1 MVSKTFNR
9 YIWLVNTLMQ
19 RGKLTFEEISTLWQE
34 SGLGDG
40 KPMPLRTFHQHRKA
54 VEELFGIE
62 ISCTSPSDG
71 YNYFIK
77 NPQAMHKDKTRQW
90 LLNSFTLSNMI
101 IAGHNMKDR
110 ILFENIPGGI
120 EYLQPIIESM
130 QQNKVLELDY
140 QACGSHLKTYH
151 LEPYAMKVY
160 RQRWYVVG
168 KLQEQDAIRLL
179 SLDRIIDLRQTDSS
193 FIVPKDFN
201 AERYFANS
209 IGVYVNEDLTPQ
221 KIRIRAYGKQ
231 VEYLRSLPLHRS
243 QEEVLTKHEQFSE
256 FQYKVCLTPD
266 LTTEL
271 LAMGEN
277 IEVLEPQELR
287 NEMKKRLE
295 GCLARY
301 NSKYYGK
308 RIKRDFFL

>member
-19 RGKLTFEEISTLWQE
+19 RGKLTFDEISTLWQG

-40 KPMPLRTFHQHRKA
+40 NPMSLRTFHQHRKA

-77 NPQAMHKDKTRQW
+77 NPQAMHKDRTRQW

-110 ILFENIPGGI
+110 ILFENIPGGT

-130 QQNKVLELDY
+130 QQNMVLELDY
-140 QACGSHLKTYH
+140 QAYGSHLETYH

-168 KLQEQDAIRLL
+168 RLLEQDAIRHL

-193 FIVPKDFN
+193 FMVPKDFN
-201 AERYFANS
+201 AEKYFANT
-209 IGVYVNEDLTPQ
+209 IGIYVNEGLLPQ
-221 KIRIRAYGKQ
+221 KVRIRAYGKQ

-243 QEEVLTKHEQFSE
+243 QEEVLTKHEQYSE
-256 FQYKVCLTPD
+256 FQYRVCLTQE
-266 LTTEL
+266 LATEL

-277 IEVLEPQELR
+277 VEVLEPQELR
-287 NEMKKRLE
+287 EEIKKRLE
-295 GCLARY
+295 TSLTRY
-301 NSKYYGK
+301 
-308 RIKRDFFL
+308 IM

>member
-1 MVSKTFNR
+1 MVSKIFNR
-9 YIWLVNTLMQ
+9 YIWLVNLLMQ
-19 RGKLTFEEISTLWQE
+19 NGKLTFEEISMLWE
-34 SGLGDG
+34 DSHLGDG
-40 KPMPLRTFHQHRKA
+40 KSLPLRTFHQHRKA

-62 ISCTSPSDG
+62 IGCTSASDG
-71 YNYFIK
+71 YRYYIK
-77 NPQAMHKDKTRQW
+77 NPQAIQKDKTRQW

-110 ILFENIPGGI
+110 ILFENIPGGT

-140 QACGSHLKTYH
+140 QAYGSHLETYH

-168 KLQEQDAIRLL
+168 RLQEQDAIRLL
-179 SLDRIIDLRQTDSS
+179 SLDRIIDLRQTESS
-193 FIVPKDFN
+193 FMVPKDFN
-201 AERYFANS
+201 AEKYFANS

-221 KIRIRAYGKQ
+221 KVRIRAYGKQ

-243 QEEVLTKHEQFSE
+243 QEEVLTKHEQYSE
-256 FQYKVCLTPD
+256 FQYRVCITQE

-287 NEMKKRLE
+287 EEMKKRIAD
-295 GCLARY
+295 CLTRY
-301 NSKYYGK
+301 K
-308 RIKRDFFL
+308 

>member
-1 MVSKTFNR
+1 M
-9 YIWLVNTLMQ
+9 
-19 RGKLTFEEISTLWQE
+19 LWE
-34 SGLGDG
+34 DSHLGDG
-40 KPMPLRTFHQHRKA
+40 KSLPLRTFHQHRKA

-62 ISCTSPSDG
+62 IGCTSASDG
-71 YNYFIK
+71 YRYYIK
-77 NPQAMHKDKTRQW
+77 NPQAIQKDKTRQW

-110 ILFENIPGGI
+110 ILFENIPGGT

-130 QQNKVLELDY
+130 QQNMALELDY
-140 QACGSHLKTYH
+140 QAYGSHLETYH

-168 KLQEQDAIRLL
+168 RLLEQDAIRHL

-193 FIVPKDFN
+193 FMVPKDFN
-201 AERYFANS
+201 AEKYFANT
-209 IGVYVNEDLTPQ
+209 IGIYVNEGLLPQ
-221 KIRIRAYGKQ
+221 KVRIRAYGKQ

-243 QEEVLTKHEQFSE
+243 QEEVLTKHEQYSE
-256 FQYKVCLTPD
+256 FQYRVCLTQE

-277 IEVLEPQELR
+277 IEVMEPQVLR
-287 NEMKKRLE
+287 EEMKKRIE
-295 GCLARY
+295 RMFNVY
-301 NSKYYGK
+301 K
-308 RIKRDFFL
+308 

>member
-9 YIWLVNTLMQ
+9 YIWLMNLLMQ
-19 RGKLTFEEISTLWQE
+19 NEKLTFDEISMLWE
-34 SGLGDG
+34 DSLLSDG
-40 KPMPLRTFHQHRKA
+40 KPLPLRTFHQHRKA

-62 ISCTSPSDG
+62 IGCTDPSDS
-71 YNYFIK
+71 YRYFIK
-77 NPQAMHKDKTRQW
+77 NPQVIQNDNTRQW
-90 LLNSFTLSNMI
+90 LLNSFTSNLM
-101 IAGHNMKDR
+101 IAGRNMKER

-120 EYLQPIIESM
+120 EYLQPIIEAM
-130 QQNKVLELDY
+130 QKSKVLELDY
-140 QACGSHLKTYH
+140 QAYGTHLDTYH

-168 KLQEQDAIRLL
+168 RLHEQDAVRHL
-179 SLDRIIDLRQTDSS
+179 SLDRIIDLRQTKSS
-193 FIVPKDFN
+193 FVLPQEFN
-201 AERYFANS
+201 AEKYFSNS

-221 KIRIRAYGKQ
+221 KVRIRAYGKQ
-231 VEYLRSLPLHRS
+231 VDYLRSLPLHRS

-256 FQYKVCLTPD
+256 FQYRVCLTPD

-287 NEMKKRLE
+287 DEIKKRME
-295 GCLARY
+295 NSLARY
-301 NSKYYGK
+301 NS
-308 RIKRDFFL
+308 

>member
-19 RGKLTFEEISTLWQE
+19 RGKLTFDEISTLWKG

-40 KPMPLRTFHQHRKA
+40 KPMSLRTFHQHRKA

-77 NPQAMHKDKTRQW
+77 NPQAMQKGRTRQW

-110 ILFENIPGGI
+110 ILFENIPGGT

-130 QQNKVLELDY
+130 QQNMALELDY
-140 QACGSHLKTYH
+140 QAYGSHLETYH

-168 KLQEQDAIRLL
+168 RLLEQDAIRHL

-193 FIVPKDFN
+193 FMVPRDFN
-201 AERYFANS
+201 AEKYFSNT
-209 IGVYVNEDLTPQ
+209 IGIYVNEGLLPQ
-221 KIRIRAYGKQ
+221 KVRIRAYGKQ

-243 QEEVLTKHEQFSE
+243 QEEVLTKHEQYSE
-256 FQYKVCLTPD
+256 FQYRVYLTQE

-277 IEVLEPQELR
+277 IEVMEPQVLR
-287 NEMKKRLE
+287 EEMKKRIE
-295 GCLARY
+295 RMFNVY
-301 NSKYYGK
+301 K
-308 RIKRDFFL
+308 

>member
-9 YIWLVNTLMQ
+9 YIWLANTLMQ
-19 RGKLTFEEISTLWQE
+19 RGKLTFDEISELWQE

-77 NPQAMHKDKTRQW
+77 NPQAMQKDKTRQW

-130 QQNKVLELDY
+130 LQNKVLELDY
-140 QACGSHLKTYH
+140 QAYGSHLETYH

-168 KLQEQDAIRLL
+168 RLLEQDAIRHL

-193 FIVPKDFN
+193 FMVPKDFN
-201 AERYFANS
+201 AEKYFANT
-209 IGVYVNEDLTPQ
+209 IGVYVNEDMNPQ

-243 QEEVLTKHEQFSE
+243 QEEVLTKHEQYSE
-256 FQYKVCLTPD
+256 FQYKVCITPE

-277 IEVLEPQELR
+277 IEILEPQELR
-287 NEMKKRLE
+287 EEMKKRLE
-295 GCLARY
+295 ACLTHY
-301 NSKYYGK
+301 
-308 RIKRDFFL
+308 IEQ

>member
-77 NPQAMHKDKTRQW
+77 NPQAMQKDKTRQW

-110 ILFENIPGGI
+110 ILFENIPGGT
-120 EYLQPIIESM
+120 EYLQPIIEAM

-140 QACGSHLKTYH
+140 QAYGSHLETYH

-179 SLDRIIDLRQTDSS
+179 SLDRIIDLRQTKFS
-193 FIVPKDFN
+193 FVLPQDFN
-201 AERYFANS
+201 AEKYYANT
-209 IGVYVNEDLTPQ
+209 IGVFVNEDMKPQ
-221 KIRIRAYGKQ
+221 KVRIRAYGKQ
-231 VEYLRSLPLHRS
+231 VDSLRSLPLHRS

>member
-19 RGKLTFEEISTLWQE
+19 RGKLTFDEISELWQE

-77 NPQAMHKDKTRQW
+77 NPQAMQKDKTRQW

-130 QQNKVLELDY
+130 LQNKVLELDY
-140 QACGSHLKTYH
+140 QAYGSHLETYH

-168 KLQEQDAIRLL
+168 RLLEQDAIRHL

-193 FIVPKDFN
+193 FMVPKDFN
-201 AERYFANS
+201 AEKYFANT
-209 IGVYVNEDLTPQ
+209 IGVYVNEDMNPQ

-243 QEEVLTKHEQFSE
+243 QEEVLTKHEQYSE
-256 FQYKVCLTPD
+256 FQYKVCITPE

-277 IEVLEPQELR
+277 IEILEPQELR
-287 NEMKKRLE
+287 EEMKKRLE
-295 GCLARY
+295 ACLTHY
-301 NSKYYGK
+301 
-308 RIKRDFFL
+308 IEQ

>member
-19 RGKLTFEEISTLWQE
+19 RGKLTFEEISALWQE

-62 ISCTSPSDG
+62 ISCTSSSDG

-77 NPQAMHKDKTRQW
+77 NPQAMQKDKTRQW

-110 ILFENIPGGI
+110 ILFENIPGGT
-120 EYLQPIIESM
+120 EYLQPIIEAM

-140 QACGSHLKTYH
+140 QAYGSHLETYH

-243 QEEVLTKHEQFSE
+243 QEEVLTKHEQYSE
-256 FQYKVCLTPD
+256 FQYRVCITSE

-277 IEVLEPQELR
+277 IEVLGPQELR
-287 NEMKKRLE
+287 EEMKKRLE
-295 GCLARY
+295 TSLTLY
-301 NSKYYGK
+301 K
-308 RIKRDFFL
+308 

>member
-19 RGKLTFEEISTLWQE
+19 RGKLTFEEISALWQD

-40 KPMPLRTFHQHRKA
+40 KPIPLRTFHQDRRA
-54 VEELFGIE
+54 VEELFGVE

-77 NPQAMHKDKTRQW
+77 NSQAMQKDRTRQW

-110 ILFENIPGGI
+110 ILFENIPGGT

-140 QACGSHLKTYH
+140 QAYGSHLETYH

-168 KLQEQDAIRLL
+168 RLLEQDAIRHL

-193 FIVPKDFN
+193 FIVPRDFN
-201 AERYFANS
+201 AEKYFANT
-209 IGVYVNEDLTPQ
+209 IGVYVNEDMKPQ

-243 QEEVLTKHEQFSE
+243 QEEVHTKYEQFSE
-256 FQYKVCLTPD
+256 FQYKVCLTPE
-266 LTTEL
+266 LSTQL

-277 IEVLEPQELR
+277 VEVLEPQELR
-287 NEMKKRLE
+287 EEMKKRLE
-295 GCLARY
+295 ECLTHY
-301 NSKYYGK
+301 
-308 RIKRDFFL
+308 IEQ

>member
-77 NPQAMHKDKTRQW
+77 NPQAMQKDKTRQW

-101 IAGHNMKDR
+101 IAGHNMKER
-110 ILFENIPGGI
+110 ILFENIPRGT

-140 QACGSHLKTYH
+140 QAYGSHLETYH

-168 KLQEQDAIRLL
+168 RLQEQDAIRLL

-243 QEEVLTKHEQFSE
+243 QEEVLTKHEQYSE
-256 FQYKVCLTPD
+256 FQYRVCLTPE

-287 NEMKKRLE
+287 EEMKKRIE
-295 GCLARY
+295 RMFNVY
-301 NSKYYGK
+301 K
-308 RIKRDFFL
+308 

>member
-9 YIWLVNTLMQ
+9 YIWLVNLLLQ
-19 RGKLTFEEISTLWQE
+19 NGKLTFDEISMLWEDSQ
-34 SGLGDG
+34 LGDG
-40 KPMPLRTFHQHRKA
+40 KSLPLRTFHQHRKA

-62 ISCTSPSDG
+62 IGCTAPSDG
-71 YNYFIK
+71 YRYYIK
-77 NPQAMHKDKTRQW
+77 NPQIIQNDKTRQW
-90 LLNSFTLSNMI
+90 LLNSFTVSNLM
-101 IAGHNMKDR
+101 IAGHNMKER

-120 EYLQPIIESM
+120 EYQQPIIDAM
-130 QQNKVLELDY
+130 KKNKVLELDY
-140 QACGSHLKTYH
+140 QAYGSHLETYH
-151 LEPYAMKVY
+151 MEPYAMKVY

-168 KLQEQDAIRLL
+168 RLQEQDAMRHL
-179 SLDRIIDLRQTDSS
+179 SLDRIVDLRQTKFS
-193 FIVPKDFN
+193 FVLPQDFN
-201 AERYFANS
+201 AEKYYANTIGVFAN
-209 IGVYVNEDLTPQ
+209 EDMKPQ
-221 KIRIRAYGKQ
+221 KVRIRAYGKQ
-231 VEYLRSLPLHRS
+231 VDSLRSLPLHRS

>member
-1 MVSKTFNR
+1 MVSKIFNR
-9 YIWLVNTLMQ
+9 YIWLVNLLMQ
-19 RGKLTFEEISTLWQE
+19 NGKLTFEEISMLWE
-34 SGLGDG
+34 DSHLGDG
-40 KPMPLRTFHQHRKA
+40 KSLPLRTFHQHRKA

-62 ISCTSPSDG
+62 IGCTSASDG
-71 YNYFIK
+71 YRYYIK
-77 NPQAMHKDKTRQW
+77 NPQAIQKDKTRQW

-110 ILFENIPGGI
+110 ILFENIPGGT

-130 QQNKVLELDY
+130 QQNMALELDY
-140 QACGSHLKTYH
+140 QAYGSHLETYH

-168 KLQEQDAIRLL
+168 RLLEQDAIRHL

-193 FIVPKDFN
+193 FMVPKDFN
-201 AERYFANS
+201 AEKYFANT
-209 IGVYVNEDLTPQ
+209 IGIYVNEGLLPQ
-221 KIRIRAYGKQ
+221 KVRIRAYGKQ

-243 QEEVLTKHEQFSE
+243 QEEVLTKHEQYSE
-256 FQYKVCLTPD
+256 FQYRVCLTQE
-266 LTTEL
+266 LTAEL

-287 NEMKKRLE
+287 EEMKKRLE
-295 GCLARY
+295 KSLNLYR
-301 NSKYYGK
+301 
-308 RIKRDFFL
+308 

>member
-19 RGKLTFEEISTLWQE
+19 RGKLTFDEISTLWKG

-40 KPMPLRTFHQHRKA
+40 KPMSLRTFHQHRKA

-77 NPQAMHKDKTRQW
+77 NPQAMQKDRTRQW

-110 ILFENIPGGI
+110 ILFENIPGGT

-130 QQNKVLELDY
+130 QQNMALELDY
-140 QACGSHLKTYH
+140 QAYGSHLETYH

-168 KLQEQDAIRLL
+168 RLLEQDAIRHL

-193 FIVPKDFN
+193 FMVPKDFN
-201 AERYFANS
+201 AEKYFANT
-209 IGVYVNEDLTPQ
+209 IGIYVNEGLLPQ
-221 KIRIRAYGKQ
+221 KVRIRAYGKQ

-243 QEEVLTKHEQFSE
+243 QEEVLTKHEQYSE
-256 FQYKVCLTPD
+256 FQYKVCITPE

-277 IEVLEPQELR
+277 IEVMEPQVLR
-287 NEMKKRLE
+287 EEMKKRIE
-295 GCLARY
+295 RMFNVY
-301 NSKYYGK
+301 K
-308 RIKRDFFL
+308 